1 MSKRRGLVALII
13 LFNAII
19 VTGFI
24 LSNIYMW
31 NFLKTE
37 INEKASYNG
46 QGLYAISCI
55 EGIGFQV
62 SISHPVYANG
72 TIVNLGPLP
81 TVIPNYPFILF
92 WVSIIGNLV
101 FIALVLR
108 NKASKQSS

>member
-1 MSKRRGLVALII
+1 MSKRHVLIALII
-13 LFNAII
+13 LFNAIM

-37 INEKASYNG
+37 INDKTAY
-46 QGLYAISCI
+46 I
-55 EGIGFQV
+55 EEIGFQV
-62 SISHPVYANG
+62 SISHPVYVNG

-92 WVSIIGNLV
+92 WVSTIGNVV

-108 NKASKQSS
+108 NKASKQSN

>member
-1 MSKRRGLVALII
+1 MSKRRVLIALII
-13 LFNAII
+13 LFNAIM

-37 INEKASYNG
+37 INDKTAY
-46 QGLYAISCI
+46 I
-55 EGIGFQV
+55 EEIGFQV
-62 SISHPVYANG
+62 SISHPVYVNG

-92 WVSIIGNLV
+92 WVSTIGNLV

-108 NKASKQSS
+108 NKASKQSN

>member
-1 MSKRRGLVALII
+1 MSKRRVLIALII
-13 LFNAII
+13 LFNAIM

-37 INEKASYNG
+37 INDKTAY
-46 QGLYAISCI
+46 I
-55 EGIGFQV
+55 EEIGFQV
-62 SISHPVYANG
+62 SISHPVYVNG

-92 WVSIIGNLV
+92 WVSTIGNVV

-108 NKASKQSS
+108 NKASKQSN